1 MKINFQKDLSYKIQI
16 SILQKMKNF
25 KKNDDYEDD
34 YSLQNLLKI
43 MNSLHRVGLNWNE
56 MKEIE
61 KNDTKNEKNENES
74 MYDIAD
80 YSIEAVFLHAID
92 NFVHTLTSKQ
102 ISNLFL
108 IFNKMNLKF
117 DIMSH
122 KIQRNGTFFL
132 LPLFLSLPQ
141 LWLLLLLLDIR
152 FSAFI
157 YI

>member
-1 MKINFQKDLSYKIQI
+1 MKINFQKDLPYKIQI
-16 SILQKMKNF
+16 SILQKIKKF

-43 MNSLHRVGLNWNE
+43 INSLHRVGLNWNE

-61 KNDTKNEKNENES
+61 KNDMKNEKNENES
-74 MYDIAD
+74 VYDIAN

-122 KIQRNGTFFL
+122 KIQRNGTFF
-132 LPLFLSLPQ
+132 F
-141 LWLLLLLLDIR
+141 
-152 FSAFI
+152 FI
-157 YI
+157 IILIVAPAVVVIIAAG